1 MNQTVIL
8 LAAGLVAVALDAAF
22 IVYLRRRNR
31 PSLAA
36 TTPVGRLQ
44 AVSLAPWGFGL
55 ALGVYL
61 ATRLIGLEEFPI
73 YFFTDEAVQT
83 VLASDYVRDGFHDTN
98 GAAWPTYFENSS
110 LFNLSLSVYLQVL
123 PAILLPRS
131 VFLTRAL
138 PALVTLSAAAA
149 LALIM
154 KHAFQARTWWA
165 APLLLAMVPV
175 WFLHS
180 RTAFET
186 TLMVSLYTWFLYFYL
201 LYRQRSPRYLYPAL
215 LCGGLAFYS
224 YSPGQL
230 IVVVTGLLLLLS
242 DFRYHWQHRR
252 LALGAGLLLVG
263 LALPYV
269 RFQQQHPGETYFHLR
284 MVGSHWFLDLP
295 LAEKL
300 GQTVQL
306 YLHGLDPGY
315 WFFPHQ
321 RELIRHTMRGYAFFP
336 TAMLPLLIL
345 GLVQALRRKSS
356 SPYRV
361 LLLAALA
368 APVGAAMAG
377 LGVTRVLAFVV
388 PATALAGLGLEAIAA
403 RVGPALA
410 RRAAGIGL
418 AAGLSF
424 AGFSLLADALE
435 HGPTWYDDYGLYGLQ
450 YGARQVFSEIRSVL
464 TEDPEARI
472 VLSPVWA
479 NGTDILLRYF
489 LPDDPRVRLE
499 GGISLLEGPND
510 DLDDTT
516 YVLTP
521 EEFEVVRVSPLFGEV
536 HKLKALPYPDG
547 RPGFFFLALR
557 YAPDAE
563 RQFAQQLAE
572 RRLPVVGQ
580 VQLDGQWIMV
590 EHSPFDIGDL
600 PEIFDRDPF
609 TVARTRESNP
619 AVLTLTF
626 PTSRPLSG
634 LSLSVSSMDLTLRAS
649 LRTAGGDK
657 PETFVWNFT
666 DLPVDPTVEVQFWE
680 TPRPIEVMTLEIE
693 NRALQ
698 ALDKVHIIDLIL
710 R

>member
-8 LAAGLVAVALDAAF
+8 IAALLVAVALDAAF

-31 PSLAA
+31 PSLPT

-44 AVSLAPWGFGL
+44 AASLARWGFGL

-61 ATRLIGLEEFPI
+61 ATRLIGLEDFPI

-83 VLASDYVRDGFHDTN
+83 LLASDYVQNGFRDNN
-98 GAAWPTYFENSS
+98 GVAWPTYFENSS
-110 LFNLSLSVYLQVL
+110 VFNLSLSVYLQVL
-123 PAILLPRS
+123 PAMLLPRS
-131 VFLTRAL
+131 VFVTRAV

-165 APLLLAMVPV
+165 GPLLLGAVLF

-252 LALGAGLLLVG
+252 STLGAGLLLVV
-263 LALPYV
+263 LVVPYV
-269 RFQQQHPGETYFHLR
+269 RFQVQHPGETYFHLR
-284 MVGSHWFLDLP
+284 MVGSHWFLKLP
-295 LAEKL
+295 LAEKV

-306 YLHGLDPGY
+306 YLQGLDPGY

-321 RELIRHTMRGYAFFP
+321 RELIRHAMRGYAFFP
-336 TAMLPLLIL
+336 TAFLPLLIL
-345 GLVQALRRKSS
+345 GLVETLRRKSS
-356 SPYRV
+356 SPHRA

-368 APVGAAMAG
+368 APMGAAMAG
-377 LGVTRVLAFVV
+377 LGITRVLAFVV

-403 RVGPALA
+403 RVGPVVA

-418 AAGLSF
+418 AAGLSL
-424 AGFSLLADALE
+424 ASFSMLADALE

-450 YGARQVFSEIRSVL
+450 YGARQVFGEIHSML
-464 TEDPEARI
+464 TEDPDARI
-472 VLSPVWA
+472 VLSPDWA
-479 NGTDILLRYF
+479 NGTDIVMRYF
-489 LPDDPRVRLE
+489 LPDEPRIRLE
-499 GGISLLEGPND
+499 GGVALLEGPRD
-510 DLDDTT
+510 DLDNTT
-516 YVLTP
+516 FVVTP
-521 EEFEVVRVSPLFGEV
+521 EEFQAVRDSPLLSEV
-536 HKLKALPYPDG
+536 RELKTLPYPDG
-547 RPGFFFLALR
+547 RPGFFFLAVR

-563 RQFAQQLAE
+563 QQFARQLEE
-572 RRLPVVGQ
+572 RRRPVVGQ
-580 VQLDGQWIMV
+580 IQLDGQLIMV
-590 EHSPFDIGDL
+590 EHSPFDMGDL

-609 TVARTRESNP
+609 TVARTREANP

-626 PTSRPLSG
+626 PTPRPLTG
-634 LSLSVSSMDLTLRAS
+634 LSLSPGSTDLTLRVS
-649 LRTAGGDK
+649 LRTAGADE
-657 PETFVWNFT
+657 PETFVWEFV
-666 DLPVDPTVEVQFWE
+666 DLPVDLTVEVQFWE
-680 TPRPIEVMTLEIE
+680 APRPVEVMTLEIE
-693 NRALQ
+693 NPQAV
-698 ALDKVHIIDLIL
+698 ALDKVHIFDLIL